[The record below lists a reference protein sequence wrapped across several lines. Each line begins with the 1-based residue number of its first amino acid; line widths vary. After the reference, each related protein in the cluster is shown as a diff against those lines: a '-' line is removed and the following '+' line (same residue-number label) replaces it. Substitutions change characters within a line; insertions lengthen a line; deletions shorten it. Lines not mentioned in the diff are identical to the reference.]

1 MKKELAFGLLGA
13 ALATVLAPFELKR
26 DPNGDFSYTSILVG
40 VKKTK
45 AEDGETE
52 LSVNFFNRPPV
63 EKIADSVKRM
73 FRSGDACSCCDC
85 DCDCADD
92 SCLCEDECCGDPLDV
107 VENAEEE
114 VREAVTEKIDPDL
127 A

>member
-52 LSVNFFNRPPV
+52 LSINFFNRPPI
-63 EKIADSVKRM
+63 EKIADSVKRV
-73 FRSGDACSCCDC
+73 FNAGEACSCCDC
-85 DCDCADD
+85 DCEDE
-92 SCLCEDECCGDPLDV
+92 SCLCEDCCEEDPLDV
-107 VENAEEE
+107 IEDAEEE